1 MNHHPI
7 GMCAGY
13 PVETQC
19 PQRNRHEASAL
30 LLRNAHTRI
39 HGIGAYSITLQN
51 TITPWLRRRIRIET
65 IWRFNRHAR
74 REKTA
79 ISFSMGWD
87 AETYNKETIKNEFLW
102 KQLLFLLY
110 RKANC
115 FVNQNLMNLYHE
127 LKNTWEDLKRAKRIE
142 SLLFAKRKGKRIG
155 ADRMAPGMRSASCFA
170 SQQSSPSIY
179 TQKGWLSPSLLPAN

>member
-1 MNHHPI
+1 M
-7 GMCAGY
+7 
-13 PVETQC
+13 
-19 PQRNRHEASAL
+19 

-65 IWRFNRHAR
+65 IWRSNRYTW

-87 AETYNKETIKNEFLW
+87 AETYDKETIKNEFLW

-115 FVNQNLMNLYHE
+115 FVNQNLMNFYHE
-127 LKNTWEDLKRAKRIE
+127 LKNTWEDLKRTKRIE
-142 SLLFAKRKGKRIG
+142 PLLLQNAKERGAVRIG
-155 ADRMAPGMRSASCFA
+155 WPRA
-170 SQQSSPSIY
+170 
-179 TQKGWLSPSLLPAN
+179 